1 MKSYGTFCK
10 KFVVVHDRPHPPGIR
25 PPVKAVL
32 LASPIVFETPQAEAG
47 RPRTSVTWIR
57 LPFWR
62 SSSETEAK
70 TSSVL
75 CAVNLPAISSSR
87 TSFGVKTRE
96 RSKYQFAEIT
106 WHRRS
111 IARSFV
117 GNKLSNFG
125 RKCPKKCLPRFI
137 NGALKLR
144 LCHFVN
150 EGPGILK

>member
-1 MKSYGTFCK
+1 MKKLWYFLWKVCCGSRSSSPSRFTPARENRLARFT
-10 KFVVVHDRPHPPGIR
+10 DR
-25 PPVKAVL
+25 
-32 LASPIVFETPQAEAG
+32 FETPQAEAA

-57 LPFWR
+57 LQFWR
-62 SSSETEAK
+62 SSSETEVMI
-70 TSSVL
+70 SLL

-87 TSFGVKTRE
+87 TSFGVKMRE
-96 RSKYQFAEIT
+96 RSKYLFVDIT

-111 IARSFV
+111 IAWSFV

-125 RKCPKKCLPRFI
+125 RKCPKKCLPRFK

-150 EGPGILK
+150 RGPGILK